1 MNSEQRAGAVE
12 KQTGRLESFSDGVE
26 PRSLR
31 LIPQRIIGVGS
42 IHDFAQQNQS
52 RIRERTQ
59 AVGSA
64 NHSRLRGHR
73 EHGI

>member
-1 MNSEQRAGAVE
+1 MARKRQPKPRPLPLQVDPADWPANAF
-12 KQTGRLESFSDGVE
+12 ESKD
-26 PRSLR
+26 
-31 LIPQRIIGVGS
+31 
-42 IHDFAQQNQS
+42 QS